1 MKKLLSIVVL
11 LLMVMTVSA
20 QEQLVN
26 GVIEKKQVVMVEGV
40 SADKL
45 YVRALEALSDWA
57 GAQSKSQIGI
67 DVQDK
72 EEGLVVYKGRLEMG
86 YHKANFMAG
95 WEVYADFTIKIKCKE
110 GRAQV
115 SANVPSLTFDWSV
128 KQYPATETVPISA
141 IYPEF
146 NYKPK
151 LRIKK
156 AAIEFAPL
164 TPSVFEKI
172 IAALSAKLQQ
182 QPDDDF

>member
-1 MKKLLSIVVL
+1 MKRLISLTMMLLIVI
-11 LLMVMTVSA
+11 TVSA
-20 QEQLVN
+20 QEQLIN

-57 GAQSKSQIGI
+57 GAQGNSKIGI

-72 EEGLVVYKGRLEMG
+72 DEGLVVYKGRLEMG
-86 YHKANFMAG
+86 FHKVNFMAG
-95 WEVYADFTIKIKCKE
+95 WEVFADFTIKIKCKD

-115 SANVPSLTFDWSV
+115 SANVPSLTFDWSA

-141 IYPEF
+141 IYPEY
-146 NYKPK
+146 NYKSK

-164 TPSVFEKI
+164 TPSMFDKI
-172 IAALSAKLQQ
+172 ISLLATKLQQ
-182 QPDDDF
+182 QPEDDF

>member
-1 MKKLLSIVVL
+1 MSFTIL
-11 LLMVMTVSA
+11 LLMVLTIRA

-57 GAQSKSQIGI
+57 GAQGNSKIGI

-72 EEGLVVYKGRLEMG
+72 DEGLVVYKGRLEMG
-86 YHKANFMAG
+86 FHKVNFMAG
-95 WEVYADFTIKIKCKE
+95 WEVFADFTIKIKCKD

-115 SANVPSLTFDWSV
+115 SANVPSLTFDWSA

-164 TPSVFEKI
+164 TPSTFEKI
-172 IAALSAKLQQ
+172 IALLATKLQQ
-182 QPDDDF
+182 QPEDDF